1 MTIKNWVYTFLILI
15 IGFGVIYFFENA
27 QKKDLTINS
36 SYTCGRIYYYGRSTR
51 GGTIISYEY
60 IVNGINYKSSDGLEF
75 FKDCEKTRWC
85 IGKSYEVRY
94 SSKNPENSKI
104 NYDKKCVYT
113 AQKTNKYQTKS
124 KVWPFW

>member
-1 MTIKNWVYTFLILI
+1 MHK
-15 IGFGVIYFFENA
+15 
-27 QKKDLTINS
+27 KKDLTINS